1 MKALA
6 TLERTLP
13 CKWSSMKSKKKT
25 TKTTN
30 KVGRFSPVHQPHPRL
45 HCCQFTDL
53 QAVSSSAGHPL
64 PHPYAQTENQQ
75 LWPLFLERWLGSGFK
90 GTGGNWRWVLDV

>member
-13 CKWSSMKSKKKT
+13 CKRSSMKSKKTTTT
-25 TKTTN
+25 TK

-75 LWPLFLERWLGSGFK
+75 LWSFFLGAVVGVRVQRYWWKLEVGA
-90 GTGGNWRWVLDV
+90 